1 MNDVVSGGQLKQCLR
16 DVIKYQTIKL
26 LEGFDYFQ
34 ALGSDPATW
43 VHYAINIPLYTH
55 CCAPTR
61 YYGDLLVQRQL
72 SAAIEGQPWN
82 TPDAELGQLL

>member
-1 MNDVVSGGQLKQCLR
+1 MTGGQLKQCLR

-26 LEGFDYFQ
+26 LENFDYFQ
-34 ALGSDPATW
+34 TLLSDPATW

-55 CCAPTR
+55 CSAPTR

-72 SAAIEGQPWN
+72 AAAIDNIPWTVPEGEMK
-82 TPDAELGQLL
+82 ELL

>member
-1 MNDVVSGGQLKQCLR
+1 VTGGQLKQCHR

-26 LEGFDYFQ
+26 LENFDYFQ
-34 ALGSDPATW
+34 ALLSDPTTW

-55 CCAPTR
+55 CSIPTR

-72 SAAIEGQPWN
+72 TAAIDGIPF
-82 TPDAELGQLL
+82 TAT